1 MNATAAIVPGPD
13 DLHAGF
19 RFYGTK
25 SRCACK
31 GGIRILQVLKTDCN
45 PTALQL
51 VGPPP
56 FSVDSIL
63 QALEIKSFNLNCTDL
78 PRRKELSGL
87 RSEED
92 VDSLDMCRTL
102 TYSCCCL
109 SRQSLTSKWFWLRDF
124 VDPSL

>member
-31 GGIRILQVLKTDCN
+31 GGMRILQVLETDCN

-51 VGPPP
+51 VGLRRFLLTA
-56 FSVDSIL
+56 FS
-63 QALEIKSFNLNCTDL
+63 K
-78 PRRKELSGL
+78 
-87 RSEED
+87 
-92 VDSLDMCRTL
+92 
-102 TYSCCCL
+102 L
-109 SRQSLTSKWFWLRDF
+109 SR
-124 VDPSL
+124 